1 MSKSYRNPIKLNYFL
16 LFVCFVLFSCQN
28 PKRDPFYNLREAKGH
43 YHYGGIFQYSE
54 TENFRNLYPLNT
66 IDGISHRIIRNI
78 YEGLIRFSS
87 SDLSPQPSIAEKWE
101 ANEDGTIFTFH
112 IRKGVYFHDDPCF
125 DGGEGREVNAHDVKY
140 CFDKLCEADAN
151 NQGFWVF
158 KDRVKGA
165 NMYFQRSR
173 QNELTEGGVE
183 GVQVIDDYTIQI
195 ELVRPFAG
203 FLNLLGTPFT
213 YIFPKEAI
221 EKYNA
226 QGMRDKCVGTGP
238 FILKAVNSNESIILI
253 RNEKYWD
260 EDELRNQMPYLDA
273 IKVQFI
279 FDKKA
284 ELLEF
289 HKGNL
294 DMAVPL
300 ELKDALKEHVRSY
313 ELGASQFE
321 LQTAPSLS
329 VQFLRFL
336 HTSEVFKTKEVRK
349 AFNLAI
355 DKSKIALYV
364 LQGEGNAANNGFVPP
379 FFKNYDASSVQG
391 NIFNPEKA
399 RELLSKAGY
408 HEGKGFPSIIL
419 HVTGRERD
427 QEVASIVQK
436 MLKDNLNIRIK
447 IVTLPL
453 AQLIENF
460 ETGKSLFWI
469 SRWGA
474 DYPDPENF
482 LNLFHG
488 AHIPTDDL
496 QKSHLNSE
504 RYFNYEFDSLLDLAN
519 RTIDVENRFKLYQQA
534 DQLLMEDAVMIP
546 LFYTENYRLI
556 KPYVKN
562 FEINGM
568 DYRDFRTVY
577 FERDDLAVTAED

>member
-1 MSKSYRNPIKLNYFL
+1 VSKPFRYPIKLNCFL
-16 LFVCFVLFSCQN
+16 LFVCFIIFSCQN
-28 PKRDPFYNLREAKGH
+28 PKRDPFYNLREAKGDF
-43 YHYGGIFQYSE
+43 HYGGIFQYSE

-87 SDLSPQPSIAEKWE
+87 SDLSPQPALAEKWE
-101 ANEDGTIFTFH
+101 INEDGTKFTFV

-125 DGGEGREVNAHDVKY
+125 SQGKGRELNAHDVKY

-183 GVQVIDDYTIQI
+183 GIKVIDDYTIRI
-195 ELVRPFAG
+195 ELERPFAG

-213 YIFPKEAI
+213 YVFPKEAV
-221 EKYNA
+221 EKYTP

-238 FILKAVNSNESIILI
+238 FILKSVNVNESVILI
-253 RNEKYWD
+253 RNESYWGVD
-260 EDELRNQMPYLDA
+260 DIGNQMPYLDA

-279 FDKKA
+279 YDKKA

-294 DMAVPL
+294 DMAIPL
-300 ELKDALKEHVRSY
+300 ELKDALKEQVRSY
-313 ELGASQFE
+313 EFGASQFE

-329 VQFLRFL
+329 VHFLRFL
-336 HTSEVFKTKEVRK
+336 HTSDVFKTKEVRR

-355 DKSKIALYV
+355 DKVKIASYV
-364 LQGEGNAANNGFVPP
+364 LKGEGNAAKNGFVPP
-379 FFKNYDASSVQG
+379 FFNNYDANSVQG
-391 NIFNPEKA
+391 SVFNPERA
-399 RELLSKAGY
+399 RDLLSKAGY
-408 HEGKGFPSIIL
+408 HEGKNFPAIIL

-427 QEVASIVQK
+427 QQVASVVQK
-436 MLKDNLNIRIK
+436 MLKDNLNVRIR

-460 ETGKSLFWI
+460 ETGKSIFWI

-488 AHIPTDDL
+488 SHIPTDDL

-504 RYFNYEFDSLLDLAN
+504 RYFDVKFDSLLDLAN
-519 RTIDVENRFKLYQQA
+519 KTIDEETRYKLYQHA
-534 DQLLMEDAVMIP
+534 DQLLMDDAVMIP
-546 LFYTENYRLI
+546 LFYSDNYRII

-568 DYRDFRTVY
+568 DDRDFRNVY
-577 FERDDLAVTAED
+577 FERNDLEVNTEE